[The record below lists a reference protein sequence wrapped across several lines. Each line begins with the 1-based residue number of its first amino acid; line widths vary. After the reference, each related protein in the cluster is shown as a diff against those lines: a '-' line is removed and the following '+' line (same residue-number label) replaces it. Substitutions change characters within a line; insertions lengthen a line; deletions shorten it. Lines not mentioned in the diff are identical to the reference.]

1 MLTANSIQAEFED
14 FDPMGRFK
22 CVIYG
27 EAQSSVKCSNREDCS
42 EVILQWSYNLP
53 PICNTMRYL

>member
-27 EAQSSVKCSNREDCS
+27 EAQSSVKCSNKEDCCRNLRNYLA
-42 EVILQWSYNLP
+42 VKLQ
-53 PICNTMRYL
+53 